1 MENKRSIF
9 KDRRFKYGSL
19 AVTLTV
25 AFVALMIIL
34 NVVVYALA
42 YSYGWYIDLTGTQ
55 YYGITEASERYLDM
69 VLTDGVE
76 VKIVFCQDKDRVL
89 SDSSGYYIYRCV
101 ETYQKAYPNNI
112 KVEYLDVI
120 KYPELADIYTSQ
132 TGTPLYTYNVIVET
146 NQSESFRLLTYE
158 NFFSFD
164 QETGN
169 VYAFNGEMKL
179 TSSIVGLCTDMPI
192 CYFTT
197 MHGERVGD
205 EENGYCALYE
215 LLQDAGFEVR
225 SIDLSKEDI
234 DASAK
239 LVVINNP
246 VYDFSATEINK
257 IAYFSGNQQGNVMV
271 FLSPEYQDKL
281 SSLKE
286 WMEEWGVGIGDGQIK
301 ETVEN
306 SVSPDGLNV
315 IATYPT
321 GDTFAPSLHSELR
334 KLESAPRTLINNP
347 IALTKVWGEG
357 IEKDSRQVDSVLNSS
372 SSSMLCSLKNGDQR
386 GAYSMMML
394 VRQKKYDNIT
404 QDSMSNYLMVSAA
417 GYVEDSY
424 LNSNSYGNRD
434 ILFTFVRQTGKNLVP
449 MEIEFKVFASEAL
462 DISVGAAY
470 TWTVITVAILPLGVG
485 AIGVAVY
492 IK

>member
-1 MENKRSIF
+1 
-9 KDRRFKYGSL
+9 
-19 AVTLTV
+19 
-25 AFVALMIIL
+25 
-34 NVVVYALA
+34 
-42 YSYGWYIDLTGTQ
+42 
-55 YYGITEASERYLDM
+55 
-69 VLTDGVE
+69 
-76 VKIVFCQDKDRVL
+76 
-89 SDSSGYYIYRCV
+89 
-101 ETYQKAYPNNI
+101 
-112 KVEYLDVI
+112 
-120 KYPELADIYTSQ
+120 
-132 TGTPLYTYNVIVET
+132 
-146 NQSESFRLLTYE
+146 
-158 NFFSFD
+158 
-164 QETGN
+164 
-169 VYAFNGEMKL
+169 
-179 TSSIVGLCTDMPI
+179 
-192 CYFTT
+192 
-197 MHGERVGD
+197 
-205 EENGYCALYE
+205 
-215 LLQDAGFEVR
+215 
-225 SIDLSKEDI
+225 
-234 DASAK
+234 
-239 LVVINNP
+239 
-246 VYDFSATEINK
+246 
-257 IAYFSGNQQGNVMV
+257 MV

-492 IK
+492 IKRKRL